1 MDLFFCTRCQARVHL
16 QAEACPRCEAALG
29 FVPAQASLLAFRAP
43 AQPAEPWPT
52 WQTGPSWGQPP
63 RRLRPCANRL
73 AHGVCN
79 WMLDAGDASTLCRSC
94 RLTTMIPD
102 LSRPANLSRWR
113 GLEAAKRQ
121 ALLSL
126 ARMGLALDG
135 SEAGASVSAPQFR
148 FIEHGPDTAASI
160 TSHADG
166 VITIDLAEADEMH
179 RTQQRL
185 LFGEP
190 QRTLLGHLRHEL
202 GHYLQ
207 YRFVRE
213 PALQDL
219 CRDSFGD
226 ERQDYQ
232 QALARHHDQGPPCN
246 WAEAYI
252 SAYASAHPLEDWAE
266 TCAHLIMVWEAVHT
280 AMAWHLRLG
289 EGQHQMAPPNRLML
303 QWPSA
308 DRLFS
313 TYWLP
318 LASCLD
324 AMCSSLGLSAAY
336 PYAPSPRVLRKLDA
350 VQKILVMAAA
360 PVP

>member
-1 MDLFFCTRCQARVHL
+1 VHL
-16 QAEACPRCEAALG
+16 QALTCPRCQAALG
-29 FVPAQASLLAFRAP
+29 FVPAQARLLAFRTP
-43 AQPAEPWPT
+43 PDPAEPWPT
-52 WQTGPSWGQPP
+52 WQTGALWGQPP

-73 AHGVCN
+73 PHGVCN
-79 WMLDAGDASTLCRSC
+79 WMLDPGDASTLCRSC
-94 RLTTMIPD
+94 RLTTLIPD
-102 LSRPANLSRWR
+102 LSRPGNLAHWR
-113 GLEAAKRQ
+113 AMEAAKRQ

-126 ARMGLALDG
+126 ARMGLAL
-135 SEAGASVSAPQFR
+135 EANDPGAPVPPPQFR
-148 FIEHGPDTAASI
+148 FIERGPDAGAAI

-166 VITIDLAEADEMH
+166 VITIDLAEADELH

-185 LFGEP
+185 QFGEP

-207 YRFVRE
+207 YRFVRQ
-213 PALQDL
+213 PALQAL

-232 QALARHHDQGPPCN
+232 QALARHHSEGPPGD
-246 WAEAYI
+246 WAEAHI

-266 TCAHLIMVWEAVHT
+266 TCAHLIAAWEAVHT
-280 AMAWHLRLG
+280 AMAWRLNML
-289 EGQHQMAPPNRLML
+289 EGPQRVAPPQRLLL

-313 TYWLP
+313 THWLP

-324 AMCSSLGLSAAY
+324 GMCASLGLSAPY
-336 PYAPSPRVLRKLDA
+336 PYAPSPMVLRKLGA
-350 VQKILVMAAA
+350 VQKILVLATA
-360 PVP
+360 PAP